1 MRAERRSE
9 AWLRLFCKAEWR
21 DVDLFLEVEDG
32 FDVAL
37 LLGVSR
43 AELGSLLR
51 PRRGPLRICRRL
63 SLLDRHTSP
72 AAWDDGG
79 LREGCAG
86 IESSR

>member
-32 FDVAL
+32 LDVAL

-63 SLLDRHTSP
+63 SLWLLSNVSNRMHCIPVYNVLTK
-72 AAWDDGG
+72 
-79 LREGCAG
+79 R
-86 IESSR
+86 